1 MRNKRVPEAMITSP
15 KNVFRHPNSVITI
28 TDNSEIPIPVVN
40 SDDYTVFQP
49 IYSPKG
55 VTGEVVLIEGTDI
68 VGTYISLFG
77 KPNKVKYGPMSTIAY
92 NAALSGF
99 NVGVINM
106 PAPGARYANVYLAF
120 EMKKIM
126 CPDGLTA
133 QEETLFMA
141 QNSDSQEYYIG
152 RTKEEVENWLADRK
166 EQDTINEIVVEG
178 YEFGFTVNTVE
189 DLEIETDYDAYLS
202 ETAYKVNV
210 TDKAEIDKE
219 SEIHIPVF
227 AIAYR
232 GASAYGN
239 SFTLEVQDQLDLLNS
254 KYPYFQATINDKNTK
269 KYEFPFALFDIPK
282 GTLNYSFNDRG
293 TATCQK
299 IMTPTNSV
307 QEFRTYSI
315 ERKKANKLEAAME
328 TATKKQK
335 DYFVKKIKEKYPAF
349 DEKTSVSNIQVY
361 FDALDVLKG
370 MFSRDKSTEE
380 GRTNETPFSYVNP
393 FKEFEDSTY
402 LLPLYKPASRVLQF
416 ASGVTGPL
424 EQLIQ
429 DEDFDMEQTLTEEV
443 WDDESEDFVDK
454 PYKVWDRMLI
464 EAYTGITDDS
474 IFDPSIVRDAI
485 LFGEEYSNEVQE
497 VVDELCRYHADVINY
512 EKSRVDWCFIR
523 TPDSKVKTITQ
534 VLNWADGFGNKEKK
548 NINMH
553 PICGSWRFLDETT
566 GNQERFNAFFDFLG
580 QDGIF
585 YKYLKSAT
593 PRSFA
598 SGTYSVITKG
608 ATNSQLLVPRTSS
621 ERESLKD
628 RDIMYFRRRSDGT
641 YSLGDDS
648 GYNIGFDSVLK
659 SLGSNIQFNRI
670 MNTAYLILRD
680 NRIINPTADEL
691 EILKR
696 KIETAIAQP
705 MKHFNDKVKISLGVS
720 TDPEEAAKKVVLCEI
735 TVTGHE
741 YSRYNRLHM
750 ISQRPT
756 SNE

>member
-28 TDNSEIPIPVVN
+28 TDNSETPIPVVN
-40 SDDYTVFQP
+40 SDNYSVFQP

-68 VGTYISLFG
+68 VGTYVSLFG

-120 EMKKIM
+120 EMKKM
-126 CPDGLTA
+126 MSDDGITA
-133 QEETLFMA
+133 KQATIYVT
-141 QNSDSQEYYIG
+141 QNSNTQEYHIAFS
-152 RTKEEVENWLADRK
+152 RAEIEEWLADRK
-166 EQDTINEIVVEG
+166 DQDTINEINVEG
-178 YEFGFTVNTVE
+178 YEFGFTINTVE
-189 DLEIETDYDAYLS
+189 DLEIETDYDEYLS
-202 ETAYKVNV
+202 ETAYNINV
-210 TDKAEIDKE
+210 TDKAEIDAE
-219 SEIHIPVF
+219 SEIHVPVF

-232 GASAYGN
+232 GASSYGN
-239 SFTLEVQDQLDLLNS
+239 GFTLEIQDQLDLLNN
-254 KYPYFQATINDKNTK
+254 KYPYFNAVIKDKTET
-269 KYEFPFALFDIPK
+269 KYEFPFALFDVPK
-282 GTLNYSFNDRG
+282 GTLNYSFSDRG
-293 TATCQK
+293 TETCQK
-299 IMTPTNSV
+299 IMTPTNAV

-315 ERKKANKLEAAME
+315 ERKKANKLEAAMKLAGE
-328 TATKKQK
+328 KQK
-335 DYFVKKIKEKYPAF
+335 KYLVAKIKEKYPAF
-349 DEKTSVSNIQVY
+349 DATTSTSNIKLY
-361 FDALDVLKG
+361 FDALDTLTE
-370 MFSRDKSTEE
+370 MFSRSNTDEA
-380 GRTNETPFSYVNP
+380 RTNETPFSYVNP
-393 FKEFEDSTY
+393 FKALEDDTY
-402 LLPLYKPASRVLQF
+402 LLPVYKEASRIMPF

-424 EQLIQ
+424 ETLIQ
-429 DEDFDMEQTLTEEV
+429 DEDFDMNQTLDEEV
-443 WDDESEDFVDK
+443 WDDETSDFVTK

-464 EAYTGITDDS
+464 EAYTGVTDDS
-474 IFDPSIVRDAI
+474 IFDPSIVKDAI
-485 LFGEEYSNEVQE
+485 LFGEEYSDEVQE
-497 VVDELCRYHADVINY
+497 VVDDLCRYHADVINY

-523 TPDSKVKTITQ
+523 TPNSKTKTITQ

-580 QDGIF
+580 EDGVF
-585 YKYLKSAT
+585 FKYLKSAT

-608 ATNSQLLVPRTSS
+608 ATNSQLLVPRTST
-621 ERESLKD
+621 EREALKD

-680 NRIINPTADEL
+680 NRIINPTSDEL

-705 MKHFNDKVKISLGVS
+705 MKHFNDMVKISLGVS
-720 TDPEEAAKKVVLCEI
+720 SDPEEAAKKVVLCEI

-750 ISQRPT
+750 ISQRPST
-756 SNE
+756 SN